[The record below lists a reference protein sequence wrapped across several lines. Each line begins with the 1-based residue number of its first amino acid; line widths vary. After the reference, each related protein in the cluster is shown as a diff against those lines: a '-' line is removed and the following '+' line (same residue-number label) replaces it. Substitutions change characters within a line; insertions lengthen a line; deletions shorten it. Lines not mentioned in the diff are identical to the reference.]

1 MPMPYTGKFRGFP
14 GLYGGFCP
22 QNAKNSPIFY
32 RHSAH
37 FCSAASSAIRQKASS
52 NPEQGLILMA
62 IKPGRGEKF
71 GILALDIS
79 TR

>member
-1 MPMPYTGKFRGFP
+1 M
-14 GLYGGFCP
+14 
-22 QNAKNSPIFY
+22 AD
-32 RHSAH
+32 SAPKMRRIRQYFIGIVH
-37 FCSAASSAIRQKASS
+37 IFCSAASSAIRQKASS

-71 GILALDIS
+71 GILVLDIS